1 MKLQLVETTT
11 DTRVTHTEVHLMT
24 HTLYVNLRHGRFG
37 RDSAV
42 TILVALSRSAWF
54 KCTRLHVDTI
64 SKFFTS
70 LFWSDSLQVSLIHQ
84 VNLKTG
90 KSDHLSSMWLR
101 RRFWQSNLWPR
112 PVLQIK

>member
-42 TILVALSRSAWF
+42 TILVA
-54 KCTRLHVDTI
+54 VDTI

-70 LFWSDSLQVSLIHQ
+70 LF
-84 VNLKTG
+84 
-90 KSDHLSSMWLR
+90 
-101 RRFWQSNLWPR
+101 
-112 PVLQIK
+112 